1 MREWW
6 RRRLAAVR
14 GFMERRIG
22 ERRDWRSLLGVTRVG
37 WWGDGREKEA
47 RYHELG
53 EQNEQEEGYGQE
65 SATELGLDEVL

>member
-1 MREWW
+1 M
-6 RRRLAAVR
+6 
-14 GFMERRIG
+14 
-22 ERRDWRSLLGVTRVG
+22 LGVTRVG